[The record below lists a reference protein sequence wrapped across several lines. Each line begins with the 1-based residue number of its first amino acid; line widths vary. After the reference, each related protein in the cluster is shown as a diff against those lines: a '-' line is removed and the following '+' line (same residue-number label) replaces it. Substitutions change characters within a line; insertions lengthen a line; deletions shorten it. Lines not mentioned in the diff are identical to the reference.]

1 MPGARAGCTRWNRFP
16 QTFDL
21 LVRNIEENGLR
32 EVVTPY
38 KLAAYDKGGS
48 GEMYFRADELND
60 NFGSMFLSGEPQAS
74 YLSRT
79 PVARARLDDVLPQG
93 AAVDFAKID
102 VEGAEVHGLRGMS
115 RILGASH
122 PALVVELDELGLAR
136 NGSTAEELIGLLE
149 GAGYI
154 VCDAAS
160 QSKFVLPAR
169 KLRDPYAI
177 KNLFCRYGG

>member
-1 MPGARAGCTRWNRFP
+1 M
-16 QTFDL
+16 
-21 LVRNIEENGLR
+21 
-32 EVVTPY
+32 TPY

-60 NFGSMFLSGEPQAS
+60 NFGSMFLSEEPQAS

-79 PVARARLDDVLPQG
+79 PIARARLDDVLPQG

-154 VCDAAS
+154 VWDAAS